1 MQKRRTVKEST
12 KIRNGKG
19 MDSGEKK
26 RSEKRLMKFEEL
38 PRYLKDNE
46 FIHNHY
52 RCEWS
57 IKETFLSA
65 FSWHNETLNIWTHL
79 CGFAIFTWMMVV
91 SSMETTELGL
101 AGFVSL
107 LSGKIKQISIFL
119 GDLWVLMTE
128 QQFAGHGR
136 QWQCQKMF
144 TSPAIKLCITSMSH
158 LFACHSRRF
167 NLFFWRLDYAGI
179 SLMIVCSFFAPIY
192 YAFSCHTYWR
202 LFYLSS
208 ISILGLLAIF
218 TLLSPSLSAPR
229 FRSFRAALFLT
240 MGFSGVIP
248 ATHVLYLHKDHPNVL
263 IALVYE
269 LAMAVLYA
277 TGAAFYVTRIPER
290 WKPGAFDIAGHS
302 HQIFHVFVV
311 LGALAHSVASLL
323 IMDFRRASPS
333 SSMNPKLRTAI
344 ADRATIV
351 LGTLI
356 RKMGRS
362 SFDFSEKSLL
372 FDIIVTPLAKLRSL
386 LSLGQNETKLLCC
399 KLKTEGA

>member
-1 MQKRRTVKEST
+1 MQKRRTVRDSSKVT
-12 KIRNGKG
+12 AVRNGKCS
-19 MDSGEKK
+19 DSGGKK
-26 RSEKRLMKFEEL
+26 GCETRLMKFEEL

-57 IKETFLSA
+57 LKETFLSA

-79 CGFAIFTWMMVV
+79 GGFLIFGWMMVV
-91 SSMETTELGL
+91 SSMETTEVGL
-101 AGFVSL
+101 AGFVSM
-107 LSGKIKQISIFL
+107 LSGATIRWPWPSMPMAKDLNFSSDHTMYHDSNVTHTSSFL
-119 GDLWVLMTE
+119 NLSGEVDYETIPKWPWIVFLSGAMICLI
-128 QQFAGHGR
+128 
-136 QWQCQKMF
+136 C
-144 TSPAIKLCITSMSH
+144 SSMSH
-158 LFACHSRRF
+158 LFACHSRKF

-192 YAFSCHTYWR
+192 YAFSCHTHWR

-218 TLLSPSLSAPR
+218 TLLSPALSAPR

-248 ATHVLYLHKDHPNVL
+248 ASHVLYLHKDHPNVL
-263 IALVYE
+263 VALVYE

-277 TGAAFYVTRIPER
+277 TGAGFYVSRIPER

-333 SSMNPKLRTAI
+333 CA
-344 ADRATIV
+344 
-351 LGTLI
+351 
-356 RKMGRS
+356 
-362 SFDFSEKSLL
+362 F
-372 FDIIVTPLAKLRSL
+372 
-386 LSLGQNETKLLCC
+386 
-399 KLKTEGA
+399 

>member
-1 MQKRRTVKEST
+1 MQKRRLVRDSSKTTPS
-12 KIRNGKG
+12 RNEKA
-19 MDSGEKK
+19 MDSGEK
-26 RSEKRLMKFEEL
+26 KRLMKFEEL

-57 IKETFLSA
+57 LKETFLSA

-79 CGFAIFTWMMVV
+79 GGFLIFGWMMVV
-91 SSMETTELGL
+91 SSMETTEVGL
-101 AGFVSL
+101 AGLVSVF
-107 LSGKIKQISIFL
+107 SGVTIRWPWTSMAKAVYFSSDLHDSNVTAHTSSFL
-119 GDLWVLMTE
+119 NSQGEVNYETIPKWPWLVFLTGAMT
-128 QQFAGHGR
+128 
-136 QWQCQKMF
+136 CLIC
-144 TSPAIKLCITSMSH
+144 SSMSH

-218 TLLSPSLSAPR
+218 ALLSPALSAPR

-248 ATHVLYLHKDHPNVL
+248 ASHVLYLHKDHPNVL

-277 TGAAFYVTRIPER
+277 TGAGFYVSRIPER

-333 SSMNPKLRTAI
+333 CA
-344 ADRATIV
+344 
-351 LGTLI
+351 
-356 RKMGRS
+356 
-362 SFDFSEKSLL
+362 F
-372 FDIIVTPLAKLRSL
+372 
-386 LSLGQNETKLLCC
+386 
-399 KLKTEGA
+399 